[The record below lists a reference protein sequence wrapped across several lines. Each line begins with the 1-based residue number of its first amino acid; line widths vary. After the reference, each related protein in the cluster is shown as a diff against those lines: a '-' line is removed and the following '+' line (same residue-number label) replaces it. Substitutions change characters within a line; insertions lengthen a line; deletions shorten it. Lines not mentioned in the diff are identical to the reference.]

1 VNDYL
6 RAVLL
11 GIIEGLTEFLP
22 VSSTAHMR
30 IVEPW
35 LGISLEDPF
44 WKMFTIVIQL
54 GAILAVVW
62 LFRHRLVG
70 FVRTFPRGADGQ
82 RKWFYHPLTLVFISF
97 VVTAGPAFLLNKK
110 IDKMLENLWVIGIA
124 LIVGGIIMWVVDAL
138 LKRPRTHRM
147 EDMSILDAIAVGFAQ
162 IFSAVF
168 PGTSRSMA
176 TIAAGQLFGLSRLA
190 ALEFSFFVSIPIM
203 FAACGYSLLKFI
215 RGKEGSVAMNADRWG
230 VLAVGLVVSFIVAL
244 LVIKWFT
251 TWVRQHG
258 FIPFAIYR
266 LALGAGVLLWAWQKH

>member
-1 VNDYL
+1 MNDYL

-138 LKRPRTHRM
+138 LTRPRTHRM